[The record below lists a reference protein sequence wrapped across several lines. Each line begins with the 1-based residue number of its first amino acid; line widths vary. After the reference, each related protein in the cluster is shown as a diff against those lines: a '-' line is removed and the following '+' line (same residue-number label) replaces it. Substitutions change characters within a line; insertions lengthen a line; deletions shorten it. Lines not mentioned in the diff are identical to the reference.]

1 MTSIAFPVVAG
12 TVALVFFLSSLESR
26 WVKGFLSWVPVILF
40 AYIVPAIL
48 LKHQVLILA
57 AWLRLRRMPGGENA
71 MGSCFE
77 KFTSFHVSGE
87 LVGYGVRAELFAI

>member
-12 TVALVFFLSSLESR
+12 TVALVFLLSSLESR
-26 WVKGFLSWVPVILF
+26 WVKGFLSWLPVILF

-57 AWLRLRRMPGGENA
+57 AWLRLLRRLVAGTLWAPVLRNSRLFMLV
-71 MGSCFE
+71 
-77 KFTSFHVSGE
+77 VS
-87 LVGYGVRAELFAI
+87 

>member
-40 AYIVPAIL
+40 AYIVPAIFTQASGL
-48 LKHQVLILA
+48 DFGGLA
-57 AWLRLRRMPGGENA
+57 KVAQETGGEKA
-71 MGSCFE
+71 MGSCFQ

-87 LVGYGVRAELFAI
+87 LVGYEVRAELFAI